1 MQLMKKK
8 FAIINLSLM
17 FSVLFAILFQS
28 LHSYEHFLGEALTI
42 NQNDSHDYDLHQ
54 NDHNHEQCF
63 VCEFTFSSFL
73 VSENASFIFFS
84 EFVNVP
90 YQFPFSVNPT
100 VFSGSSFSL
109 RGPPSSI
116 C

>member
-1 MQLMKKK
+1 
-8 FAIINLSLM
+8 M
-17 FSVLFAILFQS
+17 FTVLFAILFQT
-28 LHSYEHFLGEALTI
+28 LHSYEHFLGEAITI
-42 NQNDSHDYDLHQ
+42 HKVDSKKLDLHQ
-54 NDHNHEQCF
+54 NDHNHEKCF

-73 VSENASFIFFS
+73 ASEKPSFTFIS

-90 YQFPFSVNPT
+90 YHFPITVNPT
-100 VFSGSSFSL
+100 VFSGSIFQL